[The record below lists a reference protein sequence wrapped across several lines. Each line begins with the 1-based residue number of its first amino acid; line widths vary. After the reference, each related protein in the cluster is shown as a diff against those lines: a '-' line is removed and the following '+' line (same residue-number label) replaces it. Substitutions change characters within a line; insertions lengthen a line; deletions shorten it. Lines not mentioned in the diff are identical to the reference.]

1 MEGVIEKELHTTV
14 TAVQVSAVS
23 QICAISD
30 RYAGRGLVRAVANT
44 VEEQMEAEEKTSRLA
59 PNAYR
64 LSRLSDAAV
73 CGLYRRGKQT
83 MSTNDLIRYVDETRA
98 ERVKETD
105 FSETCGIYE
114 SADPRVQTADM
125 ALTVVKEEKKTARA
139 VATVKEKLHLP
150 LAQWFSRGEAEGREE
165 RRRLPVSA
173 FAAIVAI
180 AVSLMLIV
188 ASSVMLTRAESRISK
203 LTLEAEK
210 LSDEISELRSDTE
223 VNGDFLTLR
232 QIAMEEYGM
241 VGEEY
246 LRTTYLNSENEETI
260 EAYEE
265 ERQGGIGLSALLSA
279 IGIK

>member
-1 MEGVIEKELHTTV
+1 MESVIEKEFHTTV

-98 ERVKETD
+98 ERVKKTD

-114 SADPRVQTADM
+114 SADPRVETADM
-125 ALTVVKEEKKTARA
+125 ALTVVKKEKKTARA
-139 VATVKEKLHLP
+139 VAAVKEKLHLP
-150 LAQWFSRGEAEGREE
+150 LAQWFSRGEAEKREG

-173 FAAIVAI
+173 FAAIIAI

-188 ASSVMLTRAESRISK
+188 ASSVMLTRAESCISK
-203 LTLEAEK
+203 LTLEAET

-223 VNGDFLTLR
+223 VNGDYLTLR

-246 LRTTYLNSENEETI
+246 LRTNYLNNENEETI
-260 EAYEE
+260 EVYDE

>member
-23 QICAISD
+23 QICAISN

-98 ERVKETD
+98 ERVKKTD

-114 SADPRVQTADM
+114 SADPRVETADM
-125 ALTVVKEEKKTARA
+125 ALTVVKKEKKTARA
-139 VATVKEKLHLP
+139 VAAVKEKLHLP
-150 LAQWFSRGEAEGREE
+150 LAQWFSRGETEKSEGH
-165 RRRLPVSA
+165 RRLPVSA
-173 FAAIVAI
+173 FAAIIAI

-188 ASSVMLTRAESRISK
+188 ASSVMLTRAESCISK
-203 LTLEAEK
+203 LTLEAET

-223 VNGDFLTLR
+223 VNGDYLTLR

-246 LRTTYLNSENEETI
+246 LRTNYLNNENEETI
-260 EAYEE
+260 EVYDE